1 MCTFELECLNSRRC
15 VSFFNPISIF
25 IADVRKQ
32 SMLLTQEPFKKG
44 YAFEKA
50 LTPDVCLHIKK
61 VPVTHTFECKS
72 SVIGY
77 VSLKWNVMKRYMLI
91 YC

>member
-15 VSFFNPISIF
+15 VSFFNPIL
-25 IADVRKQ
+25 
-32 SMLLTQEPFKKG
+32 LLTLGNKACYGQSQEPFKKG

-50 LTPDVCLHIKK
+50 LTSDVCLHIKK

-77 VSLKWNVMKRYMLI
+77 VSLKLNVMKRYMLI